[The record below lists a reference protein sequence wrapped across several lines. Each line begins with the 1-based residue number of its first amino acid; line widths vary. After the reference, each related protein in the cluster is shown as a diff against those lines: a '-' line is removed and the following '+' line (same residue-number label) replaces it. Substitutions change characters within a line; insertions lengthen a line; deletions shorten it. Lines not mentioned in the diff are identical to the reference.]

1 MKVTNATKAVIN
13 YRGKVFGPG
22 AAIDLR
28 DGDEK
33 RGDISRMLGDGR
45 LSVSLKAEAPA
56 SKPSDGLKVDDIK
69 AALTAKGIGFEG
81 VTKRD
86 ELAALLDA

>member
-1 MKVTNATKAVIN
+1 MKVTNATKSVIN
-13 YRGKVFGPG
+13 YRNRPYGPG

-33 RGDISRMLGDGR
+33 RGDISRMMGDGR

-56 SKPSDGLKVDDIK
+56 SKPSDGLKVDEIK
-69 AALTAKGIGFEG
+69 AALTAKGVGFEG